1 MEHNKDGEVNFGP
14 LIDLNTDDI
23 CPTVKDTTMAK
34 SPVPVGSSTPHSTG
48 YNSDGTV
55 DQVLKAITALSAGM
69 EKQNSALEDRFG
81 ELSKRLDALE
91 SKQRNR
97 HVTLATDHHNS
108 DIPDLFGDPEEEC
121 FSVLPAPLS
130 PSPYRYLPQ
139 QREKP
144 RVRPSPYNGST
155 SWEDY
160 KAQFELVADLNHWDM
175 RTKAAY
181 LAVSLSGQAQAVL
194 GDLDK
199 TQRTSYTDLVAALD
213 SRFGTS
219 NRTEMF
225 RVSLRSRIRK
235 PEETLPELAQA
246 IRRLTRQAYPDAT
259 VSLRESIAKD
269 QFIEALADPEL
280 RWKVHQARAVTL
292 TEALDAAVEVEAFFS
307 AEKQRSSKPKILQ
320 AVTSQSPRSTDATL
334 RQEVQELKTMVQR
347 LAQHPRSTPDTPP
360 HGWQRTAISTQCW
373 MCGAQGH
380 IQRYCPKRFEDRL
393 RTSSIKSLQPPKE
406 RPGNETLSSSR
417 AGARQNPQHY
427 GPPSHQ

>member
-1 MEHNKDGEVNFGP
+1 MEHYNDSEVNFGP
-14 LIDLNTDDI
+14 LIDLNTEDF

-48 YNSDGTV
+48 NNSDGTV
-55 DQVLKAITALSAGM
+55 DQVLKAITALSAGI

-91 SKQRNR
+91 SKQRDR
-97 HVTLATDHHNS
+97 HVTLATDHRKS
-108 DIPDLFGDPEEEC
+108 DVPDLFGDPEEEC
-121 FSVLPAPLS
+121 FSALPAPIS
-130 PSPYRYLPQ
+130 PSPYRQPPQ
-139 QREKP
+139 KREKP

-160 KAQFELVADLNHWDM
+160 KAQFELVADLNQWDR

-194 GDLDK
+194 GDLDN
-199 TQRTSYTDLVAALD
+199 TQRTSYTDLVAALE

-225 RVSLRSRIRK
+225 RVSLRSRTRQ

-280 RWKVHQARAVTL
+280 RWKVHQAKAVTL

-307 AEKQRSSKPKILQ
+307 AEKQRSSKTKILQ
-320 AVTSQSPRSTDATL
+320 AVTSQSPRPTDATL
-334 RQEVQELKTMVQR
+334 RQEVHELKTMVQR
-347 LAQHPRSTPDTPP
+347 MVQPPRGTPGTPP
-360 HGWQRTAISTQCW
+360 HGWRRTWTSPECW
-373 MCGAQGH
+373 LCGAQGH

-393 RTSSIKSLQPPKE
+393 RHSSSRPLQPPKE

-417 AGARQNPQHY
+417 AGARQNPQH
-427 GPPSHQ
+427 